1 VLAGIGVL
9 FGVVFGR
16 ELARRY
22 SDLRIGYEVV
32 EAVQTGSST
41 NSFEWRLLNWEGLL
55 GAGAESMWLGHG
67 TMSASSV
74 NPLKTWTADGE
85 LIGFSAHSEL
95 VRAFVEGG
103 LPSVLALVVA
113 VLMLLHGLVVAQRRI
128 PPDDPTRT
136 VASASVATF
145 AAFGVAGAL
154 AIEFLSS
161 TAALYVFMAW
171 AGMVQ
176 RRATEAGVRPDGNE

>member
-1 VLAGIGVL
+1 
-9 FGVVFGR
+9 
-16 ELARRY
+16 
-22 SDLRIGYEVV
+22 
-32 EAVQTGSST
+32 
-41 NSFEWRLLNWEGLL
+41 
-55 GAGAESMWLGHG
+55 
-67 TMSASSV
+67 MSASSV